1 MRSAR
6 FRVLSVASCACAVA
20 AMSRSMTR
28 RSGLTAGIDHR
39 GGESA
44 TAHRRGDVLEPHT
57 ERSEIYDRLGREPRG
72 LEPLTPCLQSSENRL
87 TIRLLSVNWQVRRGQ
102 FWP

>member
-44 TAHRRGDVLEPHT
+44 TAHRHGDVLELHS
-57 ERSEIYDRLGREPRG
+57 ERSEIYDRLGRSQGDSNP
-72 LEPLTPCLQSSENRL
+72 
-87 TIRLLSVNWQVRRGQ
+87 
-102 FWP
+102 